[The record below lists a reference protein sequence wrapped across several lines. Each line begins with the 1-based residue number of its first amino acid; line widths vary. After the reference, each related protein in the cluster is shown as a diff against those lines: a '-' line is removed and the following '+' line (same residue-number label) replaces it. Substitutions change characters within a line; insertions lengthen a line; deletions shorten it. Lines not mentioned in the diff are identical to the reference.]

1 MAFLAPS
8 GVDLAT
14 LGSRRVSLAHRRGRL
29 GDVTPTQVRPRRRRG
44 PSTITITTVPRAFL
58 GNDAEKDPFKRHR
71 LRDPVPFPQSIGV
84 GFQCAL
90 VGAKTAVT
98 NPSDVWGPMTG
109 ATLLVAVAL
118 DAGGTYLTGQWLNPG
133 EDAGALWTLIEG
145 LALVVVDGAWLL
157 VSPLIAIAVVQQL
170 LPLLGEKI
178 LFDALKVP
186 VGGSSSPGDSPGD
199 ESPVGDSPLVAL
211 RSARVA
217 ELEGSDGL
225 GLGSIGVAAARAQSL
240 AGLAGLA
247 VPLGLGL
254 SLVPVAGPFAAGAL
268 ATAVAAYSLT
278 WELLDP
284 YFEKAG
290 LNFEAQEKVVWSN
303 RVALTCFGVPFSLAL
318 AVPVVGPMTVAVAQG
333 AAAEVVWRV
342 LERDPE
348 AEARR
353 VEIAE
358 S

>member
-44 PSTITITTVPRAFL
+44 PSTLTITTVPRAFL

-170 LPLLGEKI
+170 LPLLG
-178 LFDALKVP
+178 
-186 VGGSSSPGDSPGD
+186 
-199 ESPVGDSPLVAL
+199 
-211 RSARVA
+211 
-217 ELEGSDGL
+217 
-225 GLGSIGVAAARAQSL
+225 
-240 AGLAGLA
+240 
-247 VPLGLGL
+247 
-254 SLVPVAGPFAAGAL
+254 
-268 ATAVAAYSLT
+268 
-278 WELLDP
+278 
-284 YFEKAG
+284 
-290 LNFEAQEKVVWSN
+290 
-303 RVALTCFGVPFSLAL
+303 
-318 AVPVVGPMTVAVAQG
+318 
-333 AAAEVVWRV
+333 
-342 LERDPE
+342 
-348 AEARR
+348 
-353 VEIAE
+353 
-358 S
+358 